1 MASVEETIQR
11 CQTYHLHSMVGLVNT
26 SEPIFISIDL
36 TKTPYLPVIISKIV
50 PSLEGKHFVKCAFT
64 VGSTIEYKTG
74 ITALKNA
81 LYSGYE
87 SEFRRFVV
95 KGSSYYVFR
104 GNILDDKFTPLV
116 LMTEHLHKEG
126 NPRYTLI
133 NPKVYTNTDEMSK
146 QIVKKLIPGLFYKYL
161 THKNNIVISS
171 EIEDLIKVNKLASID
186 SISED
191 CSLTLQQNMDEFFDK
206 FLC

>member
-1 MASVEETIQR
+1 MASIEETIQR
-11 CQTYHLHSMVGLVNT
+11 CQTYHLHSTVGLVNDN
-26 SEPIFISIDL
+26 EPIFISIDL
-36 TKTPYLPVIISKIV
+36 TKTPYLPVIISRLV

-64 VGSTIEYKTG
+64 VDSTLEYKTG
-74 ITALKNA
+74 VTALKNA

-87 SEFRRFVV
+87 SAFRKLLV

-116 LMTEHLHKEG
+116 LMTEHIHKEG

-146 QIVKKLIPGLFYKYL
+146 QIVKKLIPGLFYNYL

-171 EIEDLIKVNKLASID
+171 EIEDLIKVNKPTSID